1 MTGRGK
7 FLNEKI
13 ERLPRKDLIKLQTEG
28 VRKVFQRARERSSFY
43 RNFLEEKGCENV
55 QIKTL
60 EDVQRIPLMSKKEA
74 RGAFPDKLLLVEK
87 EEVREVH
94 ATSGTTGKPVYTF
107 ATRRDLERWAERNGR
122 SLWAMGFRPGDSFMV
137 LGMYGLSSG
146 GLGYHYG
153 CQHINLFVIPTEVGQ
168 AQKKIEMIEDLKI
181 TGIGGSP
188 SFIAYMAQLAH
199 DNGMQFETKP
209 YPKRAMFGGEPAA
222 KSTRD
227 KMEALFGIKAYDEY
241 GLTEL
246 LGPGMTSEC
255 ERQEGMHVWSDHVLL
270 ECVDPDS
277 GEWMPE
283 GEEGELVW
291 TFLASEAMGV
301 IRYRSGD
308 LSRIIPET
316 CPCGR
321 THPRMASIKGRIDDG
336 VSIGGFIVFPSQAED
351 VLNKFEEAGSNFQ
364 LVVDSDPR
372 GLDRLTV
379 NLEVSDRNLL
389 SDEAKSND
397 LTNRV
402 KENLQLVLGVTP
414 KEINLVEPDTLPRAT
429 DSQSKTATHRVVDR
443 RKKD

>member
-168 AQKKIEMIEDLKI
+168 AQKKVEMIEKVDALAKHILENIDCKETIVALTADHTTSSLKK
-181 TGIGGSP
+181 
-188 SFIAYMAQLAH
+188 AH
-199 DNGMQFETKP
+199 S
-209 YPKRAMFGGEPAA
+209 GEPVPVAI
-222 KSTRD
+222 
-227 KMEALFGIKAYDEY
+227 M
-241 GLTEL
+241 
-246 LGPGMTSEC
+246 GPS
-255 ERQEGMHVWSDHVLL
+255 V
-270 ECVDPDS
+270 
-277 GEWMPE
+277 
-283 GEEGELVW
+283 
-291 TFLASEAMGV
+291 
-301 IRYRSGD
+301 
-308 LSRIIPET
+308 
-316 CPCGR
+316 
-321 THPRMASIKGRIDDG
+321 RIDDVKEYG
-336 VSIGGFIVFPSQAED
+336 ERTCAKGGLGRIVGRDLMPILLNLIGKGD
-351 VLNKFEEAGSNFQ
+351 KAGS
-364 LVVDSDPR
+364 
-372 GLDRLTV
+372 
-379 NLEVSDRNLL
+379 
-389 SDEAKSND
+389 
-397 LTNRV
+397 
-402 KENLQLVLGVTP
+402 
-414 KEINLVEPDTLPRAT
+414 
-429 DSQSKTATHRVVDR
+429 
-443 RKKD
+443 